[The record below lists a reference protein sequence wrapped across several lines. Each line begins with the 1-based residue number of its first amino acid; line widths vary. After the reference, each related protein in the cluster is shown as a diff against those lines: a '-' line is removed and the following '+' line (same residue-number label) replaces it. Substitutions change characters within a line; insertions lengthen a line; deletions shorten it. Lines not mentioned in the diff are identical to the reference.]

1 MFFQVP
7 PAELEH
13 LLQSN
18 PEIADAAVIPY
29 VPVSFYLLAAYTLF
43 ATHAFKVPHKGDW
56 GG

>member
-1 MFFQVP
+1 MFFQIP

-29 VPVSFYLLAAYTLF
+29 VTVSFYLLAAYTLF